1 MAIERILGV
10 DLGISSLGWAIVEYD
25 TEVDGYAI
33 KDCGVRLFTVAET
46 RVNNK
51 NISPAL
57 PRRIARGTRRLLN
70 RRRVRMNEIKK
81 LFISAGL
88 IGEADLD
95 EEGGMYHGKANRVD
109 VWRLRYEALRRK
121 LSGDE
126 LARALI
132 HIAKHRGYK
141 FVGDEEDDESGKV
154 KEAGRILK
162 EKYVSAK
169 CDTIGEWMWQT
180 FGKNGKKRNKSGD
193 YTFSIHRA
201 LFEEEVEKIFEKQS
215 EYGSEF
221 ASGDLKQKYNEI
233 AFRIKEPP
241 SVEKMVGA
249 CTYFPNEKRAP
260 KCSITA
266 ERFVAIGR
274 LFSTVVLDSDGME
287 KKIVELKSIDE
298 LMEFAASKDKIDFKA
313 LRKFLS
319 LGENQIFKGLHYK
332 GKPKTKKRKDPSLL
346 DDNALIEWEF
356 DKADA
361 EKKVWI
367 NLKGHAKFKEALG
380 DKFSEFI
387 KDIELVDEAA
397 KILTYYKS
405 EKQKIEHLTKIG
417 IGEDDVMALSKVSFN
432 DFLML
437 SLKAVR
443 ILYMLMSEN
452 GIRYDEALR
461 YAVQNALLPK
471 QKNEK
476 ELFLPPLKDTEI
488 AILNPTVIRA
498 FAEFRKVANAL
509 VRKYGSFDKVHFE
522 LAREINTKEQ
532 IKQIKDAQGKNEKER
547 KEAGEWINEYF
558 GGQNIALNRKNI
570 LKKRLYNDQDGR
582 CIYTGQT
589 IKLERLFDEGYCEI
603 DHILP
608 KSRSADDSYANKAL
622 CLASANQ
629 EKTNKTPYEWIGSDI
644 AKWSE
649 FETRVNTSLA
659 RAKMG
664 RGKVERLIKKN
675 FDENSQKEFLER
687 NLNDTRYMS
696 KAIKTY
702 CEKHWKLAHDDDK
715 LRIQVR
721 NGKLTSELRGRWLE
735 GFKKDRNWHPH
746 HALDAIIVA
755 LSTQS
760 MVQKLHAY
768 YKQKETRREKQ
779 KPEFKAPMQ
788 NFRSEVEKA
797 LKLEKEENGRKRLL
811 ISRPPRASV
820 TGAAHKETIQS
831 PKDYKGNGV
840 AVNKM
845 KGICDNGDMP
855 RVDVFSK
862 NGKYYLMPIY
872 VADFAKDKLPNK
884 AIVAGK
890 NKEWICLD
898 ESYKF
903 IFSLHKDDLCAI
915 KVKNKDPF
923 FGYFRG
929 AHSGTAGIS
938 MRKIDSD
945 IDIDGIG
952 SKTAEY
958 IKKYQIDPLG
968 YYHEVK
974 SEKRLGTIPQEAKRK
989 SEKDCKSVSDRRAE
1003 KRLVKTKSKKYD
1015 NINHAKKN

>member
-1 MAIERILGV
+1 MVERILGI

-95 EEGGMYHGKANRVD
+95 EDGGMYHGKANRVD

-126 LARALI
+126 LARVLI

-274 LFSTVVLDSDGME
+274 LFSTVVLDNDGME

-298 LMEFAASKDKIDFKA
+298 LMEFAASKDKTDFKA

-346 DDNALIEWEF
+346 DDNAPIEWEF

-387 KDIELVDEAA
+387 KDIELADEAA

-522 LAREINTKEQ
+522 LAREVNTKEQ
-532 IKQIKDAQGKNEKER
+532 RREWEKASSENAKLKNLLAEDVRNAGYKES
-547 KEAGEWINEYF
+547 A
-558 GGQNIALNRKNI
+558 KNI
-570 LKKRLYNDQDGR
+570 LKIRMFREQGEICPYCQTKLRYPDIFDDG
-582 CIYTGQT
+582 CQ
-589 IKLERLFDEGYCEI
+589 I

-608 KSRSADDSYANKAL
+608 RSRSAEDSFANKVLVHSDCNQNKKNQTPCEWLKDDS
-622 CLASANQ
+622 
-629 EKTNKTPYEWIGSDI
+629 
-644 AKWSE
+644 AKW
-649 FETRVNTSLA
+649 
-659 RAKMG
+659 
-664 RGKVERLIKKN
+664 ERFKIFVGSGLHQMSQKKRRYLLKEN
-675 FDENSQKEFLER
+675 FDESSQKEFLER

-721 NGKLTSELRGRWLE
+721 SGKLTSELRGRWLE

-855 RVDVFSK
+855 RVDVFVK
-862 NGKYYLMPIY
+862 DGKYYLVPIY
-872 VADFAKDKLPNK
+872 VADFAKDELPNQ
-884 AIVAGK
+884 AIVRDK
-890 NKEWICLD
+890 DKKRLELD
-898 ESYKF
+898 MDYRF
-903 IFSLHKDDLCAI
+903 LFSLHKDDLCEI

-929 AHSGTAGIS
+929 VHSGTAGIS
-938 MRKIDSD
+938 MRKIESD
-945 IDIDGIG
+945 IDVDGIG

-974 SEKRLGTIPQEAKRK
+974 SEKRLGTIPQEAVRNGVH
-989 SEKDCKSVSDRRAE
+989 ERR
-1003 KRLVKTKSKKYD
+1003 TKKKAD
-1015 NINHAKKN
+1015 KKAAKGK